1 MSISDITKKTL
12 KTITVKGES
21 ITPLIF
27 FETFCREAK
36 RDKVIIEDCE
46 LINTYIKKLD
56 KDFKSEAKKYNIHNI
71 QEFLSY
77 LVSTLNR
84 MNQNNLAQRHHA
96 LLELTQKIVGVV
108 AKIDNNDFQNLAGRT
123 NAMLE
128 RGHTATNLNSI
139 KKEWSKFSL
148 NYRPD
153 RNREKLSQFV
163 PIDVHDDLDKIV
175 DKVVPILEESK
186 KPKANQKIVEL
197 IFNAVTPSLKL
208 IEDQSTEKLYRN
220 LRADP
225 EKIFDPEIQK
235 QLDEL
240 YNKRLDIDRKAEKE
254 NIDKVSNLVNDLTET
269 IQKEQKKIEENDF
282 TKDIQELEDD
292 LNHADEVQIEI
303 KEEKSSSDNFDNSQT
318 NIEKHQKPSNSFFN
332 LIGSKVKN
340 LVSKSS
346 SMFDSLKNSKKFISE
361 FQEKIEK
368 FENDLKNERANIDR
382 DILTNLKNK
391 KGFEHDIEEIELE
404 YQQTNNNYSIAVIDI
419 DNFRNIVETYGND
432 AGDLILKYFSKI
444 LKEYIGIGD
453 SIARYG
459 NDRFIVSFPEKSF
472 SESFKVIEKF
482 QDKVQHT
489 KFVYKKERVIVTFSA
504 GIADRVA
511 FENFNELLDKANQLV
526 LQAKEQGKNQIC
538 SLPREN

>member
-12 KTITVKGES
+12 KTITINGDA

-27 FETFCREAK
+27 FETFCREAR
-36 RDKVIIEDCE
+36 RDKVIMEDCE
-46 LINTYIKKLD
+46 LISTYIEKLD
-56 KDFKSEAKKYNIHNI
+56 KDFKSEAKRYNIRNI

-77 LVSTLNR
+77 LVSALNR
-84 MNQNNLAQRHHA
+84 MNQNHLAQRHHS
-96 LLELTQKIVGVV
+96 LLELTQKIVEVV
-108 AKIDNNDFQNLAGRT
+108 ARIDNNDFQNLAGRT

-128 RGHTATNLNSI
+128 RGHTATNLDSI

-148 NYRPD
+148 SYRPD

-163 PIDVHDDLDKIV
+163 PIDMHDDLDKIV

-197 IFNAVTPSLKL
+197 LFNSVTPSLKL
-208 IEDQSTEKLYRN
+208 IEDKETEKLYRN
-220 LRADP
+220 LRANP
-225 EKIFDPEIQK
+225 ENIFNHEVQK
-235 QLDEL
+235 QIEEL

-254 NIDKVSNLVNDLTET
+254 NINKVSNLVNDLTDT
-269 IQKEQKKIEENDF
+269 IQKEHEKIAKNDF
-282 TKDIQELEDD
+282 TKDIQELEND
-292 LNHADEVQIEI
+292 LNHADEVQTEI
-303 KEEKSSSDNFDNSQT
+303 KEEKSSNNNSDNSQT

-346 SMFDSLKNSKKFISE
+346 SMFDSLKNSKHFVSE
-361 FQEKIEK
+361 LQEKIEK

-382 DILTNLKNK
+382 DLLTNLKNK

-419 DNFRNIVETYGND
+419 DNFRNIVDIYGND
-432 AGDLILKYFSKI
+432 AGDLILRYFSKI
-444 LKEYIGIGD
+444 LKEYIGVGD

-459 NDRFIVSFPEKSF
+459 NDRFIVSFPEKNL
-472 SESFKVIEKF
+472 SESFQVIEKF
-482 QDKVQHT
+482 QDKVKHT
-489 KFVYKKERVIVTFSA
+489 KFVYKKERVVVTFSA

-526 LQAKEQGKNQIC
+526 LQAKERGKNQIC

>member
-12 KTITVKGES
+12 KTITINGDA

-27 FETFCREAK
+27 FETFCREAR
-36 RDKVIIEDCE
+36 RDKVIMEDCE
-46 LINTYIKKLD
+46 LISTYIEKLD
-56 KDFKSEAKKYNIHNI
+56 KDFKSEAKRYNIRNI

-77 LVSTLNR
+77 LVSALNR
-84 MNQNNLAQRHHA
+84 MNQNHLAQRHHS
-96 LLELTQKIVGVV
+96 LLELTQKIVEVV

-128 RGHTATNLNSI
+128 RGHTATNLDSI

-148 NYRPD
+148 SYRPD

-163 PIDVHDDLDKIV
+163 PIDMHDDLDKIV

-197 IFNAVTPSLKL
+197 IFNSVTPSLKL
-208 IEDQSTEKLYRN
+208 IEDKETEKLYRN
-220 LRADP
+220 LRANP
-225 EKIFDPEIQK
+225 ENIFNHEVQK
-235 QLDEL
+235 QIEEL

-254 NIDKVSNLVNDLTET
+254 NINKVSNLVNDLTDT
-269 IQKEQKKIEENDF
+269 IQKEHEKIAKNDF
-282 TKDIQELEDD
+282 TKDIQELEND
-292 LNHADEVQIEI
+292 LNHADEVQTEI
-303 KEEKSSSDNFDNSQT
+303 KEEKSSNNNSDNSQT

-346 SMFDSLKNSKKFISE
+346 SMFDSLKNSKHFVSE
-361 FQEKIEK
+361 LQEKIEK

-382 DILTNLKNK
+382 DLLTNLKNK

-419 DNFRNIVETYGND
+419 DNFRNIVDIYGND
-432 AGDLILKYFSKI
+432 AGDLILRYFSKI
-444 LKEYIGIGD
+444 LKEYIGVGD

-459 NDRFIVSFPEKSF
+459 NDRFIVSFPEKNL
-472 SESFKVIEKF
+472 SESFQVIEKF
-482 QDKVQHT
+482 QDKVKHT
-489 KFVYKKERVIVTFSA
+489 KFVYKKERVVVTFSA

-526 LQAKEQGKNQIC
+526 LQAKERGKNQIC

>member
-12 KTITVKGES
+12 KTITINGDA

-27 FETFCREAK
+27 FETFCREAR
-36 RDKVIIEDCE
+36 RDKVIMEDCE
-46 LINTYIKKLD
+46 LISTYIEKLD
-56 KDFKSEAKKYNIHNI
+56 KDFKSEAKRYNIRNI

-77 LVSTLNR
+77 LVSALNR
-84 MNQNNLAQRHHA
+84 MNQNHLAQRHHS
-96 LLELTQKIVGVV
+96 LLELTQKIVEVV

-128 RGHTATNLNSI
+128 RGHTATNLDSI

-148 NYRPD
+148 SYRPD

-163 PIDVHDDLDKIV
+163 PIDMHDDLDKIV

-197 IFNAVTPSLKL
+197 LFNSVTPSLKL
-208 IEDQSTEKLYRN
+208 IEDKETEKLYRN
-220 LRADP
+220 LRANP
-225 EKIFDPEIQK
+225 ENIFNHEVQK
-235 QLDEL
+235 QIEEL

-254 NIDKVSNLVNDLTET
+254 NINKVSNLVNDLTDT
-269 IQKEQKKIEENDF
+269 IQKEHEKIAKNDF
-282 TKDIQELEDD
+282 TKDIQELEND
-292 LNHADEVQIEI
+292 LNHADEVQTEI
-303 KEEKSSSDNFDNSQT
+303 KEEKSSNNNSDNSQT

-346 SMFDSLKNSKKFISE
+346 SMFDSLKNSKHFVSE
-361 FQEKIEK
+361 LQEKIEK

-382 DILTNLKNK
+382 DLLTNLKNK

-419 DNFRNIVETYGND
+419 DNFRNIVDIYGND
-432 AGDLILKYFSKI
+432 AGDLILRYFSKI
-444 LKEYIGIGD
+444 LKEYIGVGD

-459 NDRFIVSFPEKSF
+459 NDRFIVSFPEKNL
-472 SESFKVIEKF
+472 SESFQVIEKF
-482 QDKVQHT
+482 QDKVKHT
-489 KFVYKKERVIVTFSA
+489 KFVYKKERVVVTFSA

-526 LQAKEQGKNQIC
+526 LQAKERGKNQIC

>member
-12 KTITVKGES
+12 KTITINGDA

-27 FETFCREAK
+27 FETFCREAR
-36 RDKVIIEDCE
+36 RDKVIMEDCE
-46 LINTYIKKLD
+46 LISTYIEKLD
-56 KDFKSEAKKYNIHNI
+56 KDFKSEAKRYNIRNI

-77 LVSTLNR
+77 LVSALNR
-84 MNQNNLAQRHHA
+84 MNQNHLAQRHHS
-96 LLELTQKIVGVV
+96 LLELTQKIVEVV

-128 RGHTATNLNSI
+128 RGHTATNLDSI

-148 NYRPD
+148 SYRPD

-163 PIDVHDDLDKIV
+163 PIDMHDDLDKIV

-197 IFNAVTPSLKL
+197 IFNSVTPSLKL
-208 IEDQSTEKLYRN
+208 IEDKETEKLYRN
-220 LRADP
+220 LRANP
-225 EKIFDPEIQK
+225 ENIFNHEVQK
-235 QLDEL
+235 QIEEL

-254 NIDKVSNLVNDLTET
+254 NINKVSNLVNDLTDT
-269 IQKEQKKIEENDF
+269 IQKEHEKIAKNDF
-282 TKDIQELEDD
+282 TKDIQELEND
-292 LNHADEVQIEI
+292 LNHADEVQTEI
-303 KEEKSSSDNFDNSQT
+303 KEEKSSNNNSDNSQT

-346 SMFDSLKNSKKFISE
+346 SMFDSLKNSKHFVSE
-361 FQEKIEK
+361 LQEKIEK

-382 DILTNLKNK
+382 DLLTNLKNK

-419 DNFRNIVETYGND
+419 DNFRNIVDIYGND
-432 AGDLILKYFSKI
+432 AGDLILRYFSKI
-444 LKEYIGIGD
+444 LKEYIGVGD

-459 NDRFIVSFPEKSF
+459 NDRFIVSFPEKNL
-472 SESFKVIEKF
+472 SESFQVIEKF
-482 QDKVQHT
+482 QDKVKHT

-526 LQAKEQGKNQIC
+526 LQAKERGKNQIC

>member
-12 KTITVKGES
+12 KTITINGDA

-27 FETFCREAK
+27 FETFCREAR
-36 RDKVIIEDCE
+36 RDKVIMEDCE
-46 LINTYIKKLD
+46 LISTYIEKLD
-56 KDFKSEAKKYNIHNI
+56 KDFKSEAKRYNIRNI

-77 LVSTLNR
+77 LVSALNR
-84 MNQNNLAQRHHA
+84 MNQNHLAQRHHS
-96 LLELTQKIVGVV
+96 LLELTQKIVEVV

-128 RGHTATNLNSI
+128 RGHTATNLDSI

-148 NYRPD
+148 SYRPD

-163 PIDVHDDLDKIV
+163 PIDMHDDLDKIV

-197 IFNAVTPSLKL
+197 LFNSVTPSLKL
-208 IEDQSTEKLYRN
+208 IEDKETEKLYRN
-220 LRADP
+220 LRANP
-225 EKIFDPEIQK
+225 ENIFNHEVQK
-235 QLDEL
+235 QIEEL

-254 NIDKVSNLVNDLTET
+254 NINKVSNLVNDLTDT
-269 IQKEQKKIEENDF
+269 IQKEHEKIAKNDF
-282 TKDIQELEDD
+282 TKDIQELEND
-292 LNHADEVQIEI
+292 LNHADEVQTEI
-303 KEEKSSSDNFDNSQT
+303 KEEKSSNNNSDNSQT

-346 SMFDSLKNSKKFISE
+346 SMFDSLKNSKHFVSE
-361 FQEKIEK
+361 LQEKIEK

-382 DILTNLKNK
+382 DLLTNLKNK

-419 DNFRNIVETYGND
+419 DNFRNIVDIYGND
-432 AGDLILKYFSKI
+432 AGDLILRYFSKI
-444 LKEYIGIGD
+444 LKEYIGVGD

-459 NDRFIVSFPEKSF
+459 NDRFIVSFPEKNL
-472 SESFKVIEKF
+472 SESFQVIEKF
-482 QDKVQHT
+482 QDKVKHT

-526 LQAKEQGKNQIC
+526 LQAKERGKNQIC